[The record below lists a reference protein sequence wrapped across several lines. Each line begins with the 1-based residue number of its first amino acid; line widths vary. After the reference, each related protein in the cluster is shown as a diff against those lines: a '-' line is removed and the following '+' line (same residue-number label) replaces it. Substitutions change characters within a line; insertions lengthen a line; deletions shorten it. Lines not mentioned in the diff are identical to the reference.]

1 MKLLISNVKMVDA
14 FSSKNGGLLIEDGRI
29 SRVIESHSLEGQEAM
44 QQLIM
49 ADDITVIDGEG
60 QTLMPSFIDLHSH
73 LRYPGFEYKEDLESG
88 QRAALKGGYT
98 TLAAMANTKPVCD
111 NPELLKSILI
121 RSRALNLCD
130 LHQVGAITKGLEG
143 KELADFR
150 AMLPYTRLFSDDGN
164 TIFDE
169 EIMKAAISAA
179 EEMDFKILV
188 HAQPETEI
196 IARDIKLA
204 EELKGSLHFCHISKE
219 ASLSLVKEAKARGLK
234 ISCEVTPHHL
244 FAYGLDYRVNP
255 SFRGEGDVKA
265 LLKGL
270 EEGHID
276 MVATDHAPH
285 SHEDKEQGAP
295 GISSIEVAFSM
306 VNTVFKENGLD
317 ISTLSRVMSHGP
329 AKFLGLNSGLI
340 KEGLEANLVLV
351 NLNEEYEISTK
362 DFISKGKN
370 NPFNGA
376 AVKGRVKMTIK
387 RGQIMFQHINQ

>member
-1 MKLLISNVKMVDA
+1 MKLLIKNVKMVDA
-14 FSSKNGGLLIEDGRI
+14 FSSKDGGLLIENGRI
-29 SRVIESHSLEGQEAM
+29 SRIIETHKSEGQEAM
-44 QQLIM
+44 QQL
-49 ADDITVIDGEG
+49 ATTDDIEVIDGKG
-60 QTLMPSFIDLHSH
+60 LTLMPAFIDLHCH

-111 NPELLKSILI
+111 SPELLNSILT
-121 RSRALNLCD
+121 RSRGLNLCD

-143 KELADFR
+143 KALADFKG
-150 AMLPYTRLFSDDGN
+150 MLPYTRLFSDDGN

-169 EIMKAAISAA
+169 AIMKAAIEAA
-179 EEMDFKILV
+179 KVMDFKILV

-196 IARDIKLA
+196 IARDIKLV

-219 ASLSLVKEAKARGLK
+219 ASLDLIKAAKAKGLN

-244 FAYGLDYRVNP
+244 FAYGLDYKVNP

-285 SHEDKEQGAP
+285 SHEDKEKGSP

-306 VNTVFKENGLD
+306 VNTVFQENGLNTN
-317 ISTLSRVMSHGP
+317 TLSRVMSYAP

-340 KEGLEANLVLV
+340 KEGLEANLLLV
-351 NLNEEYEISTK
+351 NLDEAYKISTE

-370 NPFNGA
+370 NPFDGA

-387 RGQIMFQHINQ
+387 RGQMMFQHINQ